1 MHMKQKISVIIAL
14 TIILLCICS
23 CWKNE
28 ISIDNDESFYSDFKI
43 EDDKV
48 YIYCN
53 VLVKNPGNDNE
64 KISLSGVFE
73 NDKKSGLLKKELLNG
88 YSDDCETTEFNLKRG
103 DNQIEV
109 VFIGDYAGTN
119 QKYDR
124 LLPRIIINELHQS

>member
-1 MHMKQKISVIIAL
+1 MKQKISVIIAF

-23 CWKNE
+23 CRKNE

-48 YIYCN
+48 YIHCS
-53 VLVKNPGNDNE
+53 VLVKNPGNDNA

-73 NDKKSGLLKKELLNG
+73 NDKKIGLLKEELLNG

-103 DNQIEV
+103 DNRIEV

-124 LLPRIIINELHQS
+124 LLPRIIINELQ